1 MKNEILKAVDVCKS
15 FANNGGQNHVLD
27 MVNFSV
33 YEGDFTVIMGSSGA
47 GKSTLLYAL
56 SVMDAPTA
64 GQVFYREKEITAF
77 KEKQMAALR
86 AQEFGF
92 VFQQAHL
99 VSNLTL
105 WENVAVAG
113 YLKKDRSTKET
124 KERALALLERMN
136 AAGAKDRLPSQTS
149 GGEMQRAAVAR
160 ALINEPGI
168 LFADE
173 PTGALNKRN
182 TEEVLDLF
190 TQIHSGGQS
199 IVMVTHDLKAAVRGN
214 RFLYLEDGRIIGE
227 MTMPP
232 FAEADIKSREK
243 QLDAWLSS
251 LDW

>member
-1 MKNEILKAVDVCKS
+1 MKKEILKAVDVCKS

-27 MVNFSV
+27 MLNLEV

-56 SVMDAPTA
+56 SVMDAPTM
-64 GQVFYREKEITAF
+64 GSVFYKEKEITGL
-77 KEKQMAALR
+77 KEKQMAELR

-92 VFQQAHL
+92 VFQQMHL

-105 WENVAVAG
+105 WENVAVPG
-113 YLKKDRSTKET
+113 YLKKSRSTKET
-124 KERALALLERMN
+124 RERALKLLERMN
-136 AAGAKDRLPSQTS
+136 VSKAKDRMPSQVS
-149 GGEMQRAAVAR
+149 GGEAQRTAIAR

-173 PTGALNKRN
+173 PTGALNKHN

-190 TQIHSGGQS
+190 TQIHREGQS
-199 IVMVTHDLKAAVRGN
+199 IVLVTHDMRAAVRGN
-214 RFLYLEDGRIIGE
+214 RFLYLEDGKIIGE

-232 FAEADIKSREK
+232 FEETESKNREK
-243 QLDAWLSS
+243 QLDAWLTS
-251 LDW
+251 LNW

>member
-1 MKNEILKAVDVCKS
+1 MKKEILKAVDVCKS

-27 MVNFSV
+27 MVNLEV

-56 SVMDAPTA
+56 SVMDAPTM
-64 GQVFYREKEITAF
+64 GSVFYKEKEITGL
-77 KEKQMAALR
+77 KEKQMAELR

-92 VFQQAHL
+92 VFQQMHL

-105 WENVAVAG
+105 WENVAVPG
-113 YLKKDRSTKET
+113 YLKKSRSTKET
-124 KERALALLERMN
+124 RERALALLERMN
-136 AAGAKDRLPSQTS
+136 VSKAKDRMPSQVS
-149 GGEMQRAAVAR
+149 GGEAQRTAIAR

-173 PTGALNKRN
+173 PTGALNKHN

-190 TQIHSGGQS
+190 TQIHREGQS
-199 IVMVTHDLKAAVRGN
+199 IVLVTHDMRAAVRGN
-214 RFLYLEDGRIIGE
+214 RFLYLEDGRIIGK

-232 FAEADIKSREK
+232 FEETDSKNREK
-243 QLDAWLSS
+243 QLDAWLTS
-251 LDW
+251 LNW

>member
-1 MKNEILKAVDVCKS
+1 MKKEILKAVDVCKS

-27 MVNFSV
+27 MVNLEV

-56 SVMDAPTA
+56 SVMDAPTM
-64 GQVFYREKEITAF
+64 GSVFYKEKEITGL
-77 KEKQMAALR
+77 KEKQMAKLR

-92 VFQQAHL
+92 VFQQMHL

-105 WENVAVAG
+105 WENVAVPG
-113 YLKKDRSTKET
+113 YLKKSRSTKET
-124 KERALALLERMN
+124 RERALKLLERMN
-136 AAGAKDRLPSQTS
+136 VSKAKDRMPSQVS
-149 GGEMQRAAVAR
+149 GGEAQRTAIAR

-173 PTGALNKRN
+173 PTGALNKHN

-190 TQIHSGGQS
+190 TQIHREGQS
-199 IVMVTHDLKAAVRGN
+199 IVLVTHDMRAAVRGN
-214 RFLYLEDGRIIGE
+214 RFLYLEDGKTIGE

-232 FAEADIKSREK
+232 FEETESKNREK
-243 QLDAWLSS
+243 QLDAWLTS
-251 LDW
+251 LNW